1 MVRTPGRVK
10 QFVSTRFYYKPS
22 LNKMIIR
29 VAGVNRRSE
38 KVREINDMVKE
49 AKEKGKAPAKV
60 AHEMCVK
67 AGKTVN
73 GVCPIEEFRK
83 FLRDAMKQTV
93 HKVE

>member
-38 KVREINDMVKE
+38 KVKKIDDMVKKAAE
-49 AKEKGKAPAKV
+49 EGKAPAKV
-60 AHEMCVK
+60 AHQMCVE

-73 GVCPIEEFRK
+73 GVCPIDEFRK
-83 FLRDAMKQTV
+83 FLSKAMQKTV
-93 HKVE
+93 HKLE